1 MLTVFLAAALASSA
15 PQPSEPSSG
24 SAQVVFTF
32 SELRDSGAV
41 MIALYD
47 SESSYK
53 KRVAPLRQSR
63 APVANGR
70 AEARFDGLPPGAYA
84 AMVFHDVNGDGKMNF
99 NKVKLPAE
107 PYAFSNNA
115 RGLPL
120 ASWKAAVFRAGP
132 GQLRQSIRLR

>member
-1 MLTVFLAAALASSA
+1 
-15 PQPSEPSSG
+15 
-24 SAQVVFTF
+24 VVFTF

-63 APVANGR
+63 APVSDGR

-84 AMVFHDVNGDGKMNF
+84 AMIFHDVNGDGKMNF
-99 NKVKLPAE
+99 NKMKLPAE

-120 ASWKAAVFRAGP
+120 ASWKAAAFRAGP
-132 GQLRQSIRLR
+132 GQIRQSVRIR